1 MGFFSK
7 HEPIT
12 EHHYHVIEF
21 DKNTKLP
28 ELTGD
33 LRESLKTLSLLPA
46 FQYLMQR
53 FRVKKAAMETT
64 LREGFKLDEQQL
76 RYCQAGI
83 YWAGEI
89 ERDIHTLTQDQPQNR
104 PAKVDELEEFRKV
117 SRAITLVGQDETP
130 QG

>member
-1 MGFFSK
+1 MSLFK
-7 HEPIT
+7 REDK
-12 EHHYHVIEF
+12 HHYHVVEL

-33 LRESLKTLSLLPA
+33 LREALKTLAMQPA

-64 LREGFKLDEQQL
+64 LREGFKLDEQQM

-83 YWAGEI
+83 YWSGEI
-89 ERDIHTLTQDQPQNR
+89 ERDIQILTQDRSQAR
-104 PAKVDELEEFRKV
+104 PARVDELDEFRKV
-117 SRAITLVGQDETP
+117 SQSLSLVGQEKSTP

>member
-1 MGFFSK
+1 MLFK
-7 HEPIT
+7 REP
-12 EHHYHVIEF
+12 EHHYHVIEL
-21 DKNTKLP
+21 DKSTRLP

-33 LRESLKTLSLLPA
+33 LRESLKTLALLPA
-46 FQYLMQR
+46 FNYLMQR
-53 FRVKKAAMETT
+53 FRIKKAAMETT

-89 ERDIHTLTQDQPQNR
+89 ERDIKLLTQEQPTRR
-104 PAKVDELEEFRKV
+104 PASVDELEAFKQV
-117 SRAITLVGQDETP
+117 SKAITLVGEEPP

>member
-1 MGFFSK
+1 MNLFK
-7 HEPIT
+7 REP

-21 DKNTKLP
+21 DKSTKLP

-33 LRESLKTLSLLPA
+33 LRESLKTLALLPA

-53 FRVKKAAMETT
+53 FRVKKAAMEST

-89 ERDIHTLTQDQPQNR
+89 ERDIKLLTQDQSQAR
-104 PAKVDELEEFRKV
+104 PAKVDEMEEFRKV
-117 SRAITLVGQDETP
+117 ARSITLIGQDDINP

>member
-1 MGFFSK
+1 MNFWKRES
-7 HEPIT
+7 T
-12 EHHYHVIEF
+12 HHYHVVEL
-21 DKNTKLP
+21 DKSTKLP

-33 LRESLKTLSLLPA
+33 LRSALQTLALQPA

-53 FRVKKAAMETT
+53 FRVKKAAMEGT
-64 LREGFKLDEQQL
+64 LREGFKLDETQL

-89 ERDIHTLTQDQPQNR
+89 ERDIKLLTQEQPTTR
-104 PAKVDELEEFRKV
+104 PASVDELESFRRV
-117 SRAITLVGQDETP
+117 SKAITLVGQDDIP

>member
-1 MGFFSK
+1 MFTK
-7 HEPIT
+7 EV
-12 EHHYHVIEF
+12 HHYHVVEF

-33 LRESLKTLSLLPA
+33 LRESLKTLALLPG

-53 FRVKKAAMETT
+53 FRVKKAAMEST

-83 YWAGEI
+83 YWAREI
-89 ERDIHTLTQDQPQNR
+89 ERDIQLLTQDQPQRR
-104 PAKVDELEEFRKV
+104 PASVDELAEFKKM
-117 SRAITLVGQDETP
+117 SSAISLVGQQD
-130 QG
+130 

>member
-1 MGFFSK
+1 MFNK
-7 HEPIT
+7 RKK
-12 EHHYHVIEF
+12 EHTYHVVEL
-21 DKNTKLP
+21 DKSVKLP

-33 LRESLKTLSLLPA
+33 LRESLKSLALQPA

-83 YWAGEI
+83 YWSGEI
-89 ERDIHTLTQDQPQNR
+89 ERDVQSLTQEQPTR
-104 PAKVDELEEFRKV
+104 RAPRVDELEEFKKI
-117 SRAITLVGQDETP
+117 SRAIELVGQEN
-130 QG
+130 

>member
-1 MGFFSK
+1 MNPFK
-7 HEPIT
+7 REL
-12 EHHYHVIEF
+12 EHVYHVVEI
-21 DKNTKLP
+21 DRGSKLP

-33 LRESLKTLSLLPA
+33 LRESLKTLAMLPA

-53 FRVKKAAMETT
+53 FRFKKAAMETT

-89 ERDIHTLTQDQPQNR
+89 ERDIKILTQEQPQRR
-104 PAKVDELEEFRKV
+104 PATVDESEAFKNI
-117 SRAITLVGQDETP
+117 SKAITLIGDSNSTP
-130 QG
+130 QE

>member
-1 MGFFSK
+1 MFK
-7 HEPIT
+7 RDV
-12 EHHYHVIEF
+12 HHYHVIEI
-21 DKNTKLP
+21 DRQTKLP

-33 LRESLKTLSLLPA
+33 LRESLKTLAMLPA

-53 FRVKKAAMETT
+53 FRVKKAAMEST

-83 YWAGEI
+83 YWAGEL
-89 ERDIHTLTQDQPQNR
+89 ERDIQILTQDQPTRR
-104 PAKVDELEEFRKV
+104 PAQVDEMSEFNKV
-117 SRAITLVGQDETP
+117 ARSISLIGQDDSSP

>member
-1 MGFFSK
+1 MSLFKG
-7 HEPIT
+7 ET

-21 DKNTKLP
+21 DKTTKLP

-33 LRESLKTLSLLPA
+33 LRESLKTLAIQPA

-53 FRVKKAAMETT
+53 FRIKKAAMETT

-83 YWAGEI
+83 YWAG
-89 ERDIHTLTQDQPQNR
+89 
-104 PAKVDELEEFRKV
+104 
-117 SRAITLVGQDETP
+117 
-130 QG
+130 

>member
-1 MGFFSK
+1 MNLFK
-7 HEPIT
+7 REP
-12 EHHYHVIEF
+12 EHIYHVVEF
-21 DKNTKLP
+21 EKNTKLP

-33 LRESLKTLSLLPA
+33 LRESLKTLAMLPA
-46 FQYLMQR
+46 FQYIMQR
-53 FRVKKAAMETT
+53 FRIKKAAMEST

-89 ERDIHTLTQDQPQNR
+89 ERDIKTLTQDTPQAR
-104 PAKVDELEEFRKV
+104 PATNDELAEFRKI
-117 SRAITLVGQDETP
+117 SRAITLVGEEDSNP

>member
-1 MGFFSK
+1 MNIFK
-7 HEPIT
+7 REP
-12 EHHYHVIEF
+12 EHVYHVVEF
-21 DKNTKLP
+21 DRGEKLP

-46 FQYLMQR
+46 FQYLMRR
-53 FRVKKAAMETT
+53 FKVKKSAMETT

-89 ERDIHTLTQDQPQNR
+89 ERDIKLLTQEQPQRR
-104 PAKVDELEEFRKV
+104 PASVDEAEEFRKIAR
-117 SRAITLVGQDETP
+117 SITLVGQDDLTS

>member
-1 MGFFSK
+1 MNLFK
-7 HEPIT
+7 REP
-12 EHHYHVIEF
+12 EHVYHVVEF
-21 DKNTKLP
+21 DKSTKLP

-53 FRVKKAAMETT
+53 FRIKKAAMETT

-89 ERDIHTLTQDQPQNR
+89 ERDIKLLTQEQPSTR
-104 PAKVDELEEFRKV
+104 PASVDELEAFKRVAK
-117 SRAITLVGQDETP
+117 AITLVGQEETP

>member
-1 MGFFSK
+1 MNLFK
-7 HEPIT
+7 REP
-12 EHHYHVIEF
+12 EHVYHVVEL
-21 DKNTKLP
+21 DRGAKLP

-33 LRESLKTLSLLPA
+33 LRESLKTLALFPG

-53 FRVKKAAMETT
+53 FRVKKAAMEST

-89 ERDIHTLTQDQPQNR
+89 ERDIKLLTQEQPQTR
-104 PAKVDELEEFRKV
+104 PASVDELQEFKKMAK
-117 SRAITLVGQDETP
+117 AITLVGQNDTP
-130 QG
+130 QE

>member
-1 MGFFSK
+1 MNLFK
-7 HEPIT
+7 REPIC
-12 EHHYHVIEF
+12 HVVEI
-21 DKNTKLP
+21 DKSTKLP

-33 LRESLKTLSLLPA
+33 LRESLRTLALLPA
-46 FQYLMQR
+46 FQYLLQR
-53 FRVKKAAMETT
+53 FRVKKAAMEST

-89 ERDIHTLTQDQPQNR
+89 ERDIKLLTQDVTQSR
-104 PAKVDELEEFRKV
+104 PAQVDELEEFRKI
-117 SRAITLVGQDETP
+117 SKAINLVGQDTTP

>member
-1 MGFFSK
+1 MNLFK
-7 HEPIT
+7 RET
-12 EHHYHVIEF
+12 EHVYHVVEL
-21 DKNTKLP
+21 DKQTKLP

-33 LRESLKTLSLLPA
+33 LRESLKSIALLPG

-53 FRVKKAAMETT
+53 FRVKKAAMEST

-89 ERDIHTLTQDQPQNR
+89 ERDIQTLTQEQPQRR
-104 PAKVDELEEFRKV
+104 PAKIDELEEFKKI
-117 SRAITLVGQDETP
+117 SRAINLVGQDDLSS

>member
-1 MGFFSK
+1 MSLFKG
-7 HEPIT
+7 ET

-21 DKNTKLP
+21 DKTTKLP

-33 LRESLKTLSLLPA
+33 LRESLKTLAIQPA

-53 FRVKKAAMETT
+53 FRIKKAAMETT

-83 YWAGEI
+83 YWAGEV
-89 ERDIHTLTQDQPQNR
+89 ERDIKTLTQEQPQTR
-104 PAKVDELEEFRKV
+104 PASVDELAAFKQV
-117 SRAITLVGQDETP
+117 AKAITLVGQDETP

>member
-1 MGFFSK
+1 MFSFK
-7 HEPIT
+7 REP
-12 EHHYHVIEF
+12 EHIYHVVEL
-21 DKNTKLP
+21 DKLTKLP

-33 LRESLKTLSLLPA
+33 LRETLKTLATNPA

-83 YWAGEI
+83 YWSGEL
-89 ERDIHTLTQDQPQNR
+89 ERDIQILTQEQPQRR
-104 PAKVDELEEFRKV
+104 PAHVDELEEFKKI
-117 SRAITLVGQDETP
+117 SRAITLVGQQDP
-130 QG
+130 NSQG